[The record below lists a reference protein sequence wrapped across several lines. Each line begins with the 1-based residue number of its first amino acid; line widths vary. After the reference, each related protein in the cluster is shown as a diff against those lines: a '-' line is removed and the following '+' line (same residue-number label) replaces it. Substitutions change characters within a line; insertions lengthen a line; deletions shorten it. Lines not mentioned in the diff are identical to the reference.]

1 MVSLQREPNN
11 PYDKNAIKVNNV
23 NGNQVGH
30 LKRNLAAALASLMDN
45 KLVQV
50 EGYVLLEFV
59 LVIVIFSSL
68 WIYTHFLGIWK
79 CRGTILWCTFRH
91 VQFSSLTFLS
101 SYQTV
106 VHLFFYYYHGEKQT
120 WKSNLQLYLASRL
133 ILLQILHDRYAL
145 PEELLVV
152 GCFFCCLKRGFAGRT
167 WPCTPNP
174 ALASCVLELE
184 MGTIMLSSLAHFRVF
199 FISYCK

>member
-68 WIYTHFLGIWK
+68 
-79 CRGTILWCTFRH
+79 
-91 VQFSSLTFLS
+91 
-101 SYQTV
+101 
-106 VHLFFYYYHGEKQT
+106 
-120 WKSNLQLYLASRL
+120 
-133 ILLQILHDRYAL
+133 
-145 PEELLVV
+145 
-152 GCFFCCLKRGFAGRT
+152 
-167 WPCTPNP
+167 
-174 ALASCVLELE
+174 
-184 MGTIMLSSLAHFRVF
+184 
-199 FISYCK
+199 